1 MTLPPFQARTE
12 SVATTSEASPTSG
25 SRRRFLHHAGAI
37 AASATFM
44 PAVRAQSKSIVVTC
58 WGGDYEKAIKSCF
71 AEPYAKETGIGVS
84 LVNNADLTKM
94 KVQVDSKNVQWDVFD
109 SVGPQITA
117 GARQGMWEDIDAKL
131 VDRSDLVSPGGK
143 DYVGTY
149 LFGGGVAYDPKRV
162 PEGKRPQSLKDF
174 WDVQRFPGRRGLRTR
189 ISETLEMALVADGVA
204 PDKLYPLDIE
214 RGFKALDR
222 IKPSVKKW
230 IETTPETITLI
241 TSNELDYTYTYM
253 SRVFPAQKAGSSVA
267 MATGQTINSLE
278 YLAVPK
284 FGKNTEA
291 AMRYVAFCLRPDRQA
306 AFANTVFFA
315 PNARQAVPLVAAES
329 RQFMPDV
336 LNPAHIIMN
345 DGWWADK
352 YDALQKR
359 FTEWMLT

>member
-1 MTLPPFQARTE
+1 MTSPSRK
-12 SVATTSEASPTSG
+12 TSSASLAASSASAPSG
-25 SRRRFLHHAGAI
+25 TSRRRFLAGAGSMAA
-37 AASATFM
+37 AASFA
-44 PAVRAQSKSIVVTC
+44 PAVFAQTRSIAVTC
-58 WGGDYEKAIKSCF
+58 WGGDYEKAIRSCF
-71 AEPYAKETGIGVS
+71 AEPFTKETGIAVS
-84 LVNNADLTKM
+84 LVNNADLAKM

-117 GARQGMWEDIDAKL
+117 GARQGMWEDIDPKI
-131 VDRSDLVSPGGK
+131 VDRSDLLSPGGK

-162 PEGKRPQSLKDF
+162 PEGRRPQNLKDF

-189 ISETLEMALVADGVA
+189 ISETLEMALIADGVA
-204 PDKLYPLDIE
+204 PDKLYPMDIE

-230 IETTPETITLI
+230 IETTPETITLV
-241 TSNELDYTYTYM
+241 TSNEIDYSYTYM
-253 SRVFPAQKAGSSVA
+253 SRVFPAQRAGLSVA

-284 FGKNTEA
+284 HTKNKEA
-291 AMRYVAFCLRPDRQA
+291 AMRYVAFCLRADRQA

-315 PNARQAVPLVAAES
+315 PNVRKAVPLVAAES
-329 RQFMPDV
+329 RQYMPDV
-336 LNPAHIIMN
+336 LNPANVIMN
-345 DGWWADK
+345 DAWWSDK
-352 YDALQKR
+352 YEALQKR

>member
-1 MTLPPFQARTE
+1 
-12 SVATTSEASPTSG
+12 
-25 SRRRFLHHAGAI
+25 
-37 AASATFM
+37 
-44 PAVRAQSKSIVVTC
+44 
-58 WGGDYEKAIKSCF
+58 
-71 AEPYAKETGIGVS
+71 
-84 LVNNADLTKM
+84 M

-117 GARQGMWEDIDAKL
+117 GARQGMWEDIDAKI

-162 PEGKRPQSLKDF
+162 AEGKRPQSLKDF

-222 IKPSVKKW
+222 IKPAVKKW

-241 TSNELDYTYTYM
+241 TSNEIDYSYTYM

-315 PNARQAVPLVAAES
+315 PNARKAVPLVAAES
-329 RQFMPDV
+329 RQYMPDV
-336 LNPAHIIMN
+336 LNPANIIMN

>member
-1 MTLPPFQARTE
+1 MTLPSSPTKIE
-12 SVATTSEASPTSG
+12 TVATIPGPTPTSG
-25 SRRRFLHHAGAI
+25 SRRRFLHQAGAL
-37 AASATFM
+37 AAGATFM
-44 PAVRAQSKSIVVTC
+44 PAVLAQAKSIVVTC

-71 AEPYAKETGIGVS
+71 ADPYAKETGIGVS

-117 GARQGMWEDIDAKL
+117 GARQGLWEDIDAKI

-162 PEGKRPQSLKDF
+162 PEGKRPQNLKDF

-204 PDKLYPLDIE
+204 PDKLYPLDVE

-241 TSNELDYTYTYM
+241 TSNELDYTYSYM

-284 FGKNTEA
+284 YGKNTEA

-315 PNARQAVPLVAAES
+315 PNARKAVPLVAAES
-329 RQFMPDV
+329 QQYMPDV

>member
-1 MTLPPFQARTE
+1 MTLPTFKAPT
-12 SVATTSEASPTSG
+12 ATTGPASG
-25 SRRRFLHHAGAI
+25 ARRRFLGRAGAV

-44 PAVRAQSKSIVVTC
+44 PFARAQAPGIVVTC

-71 AEPYAKETGIGVS
+71 AEPFTKETGIGVS

-117 GARQGMWEDIDAKL
+117 GARQGLWEDIDGKI
-131 VDRSDLVSPGGK
+131 VDRSDLVSPGAK

-162 PEGKRPQSLKDF
+162 PEGKRPQNFKDF

-204 PDKLYPLDIE
+204 PDKLYPLDVE

-222 IKPSVKKW
+222 IKPAVKKW
-230 IETTPETITLI
+230 IETTPETITLL
-241 TSNELDYTYTYM
+241 TSNEIDYSYTYM
-253 SRVFPAQKAGSSVA
+253 SRVFPAQKAGLSVA

-284 FGKNTEA
+284 YSKNKDA

-306 AFANTVFFA
+306 VFANTVFFA
-315 PNARQAVPLVAAES
+315 PNARKAVPLVAAES
-329 RQFMPDV
+329 RQYMPDV
-336 LNPAHIIMN
+336 LNRSNIIMN
-345 DGWWADK
+345 DAWWADK
-352 YDALQKR
+352 YDTLQKR